1 MFERYTQEARRVIF
15 FARYEAG
22 NYGSP
27 YIETEHLL
35 LGLLRED
42 QASAKWFPGESNV
55 EPRIRSEIEKRI
67 TRGNTISTSVEIPLG
82 ADCKQVLNLAL
93 ESSER
98 LGHRQVETE
107 HILLG
112 ILRVET
118 SLAAQILI
126 ARGVKPGLI
135 QEHLA
140 KEPSPKNQGF
150 LAELS
155 QSEKEIV
162 LQCMKAIV
170 DGPEIEDWEFHTRL
184 GIFRPTLRRIIS
196 VWPEIDDRTKNS
208 DEFLA
213 VNNCL
218 NEVCHGFD
226 IPPTEWGKWFTYSKD
241 EITQTYTKWLRLR
254 GGHSGG
260 IR

>member
-1 MFERYTQEARRVIF
+1 MFERYTQEARRAIF

-22 NYGSP
+22 NYGSHH
-27 YIETEHLL
+27 IETEHLL
-35 LGLLRED
+35 LGLLREG
-42 QASAKWFPGESNV
+42 AVAKWFPGKFNV
-55 EPRIRSEIEKRI
+55 GSEIRSEIEKRI
-67 TRGNTISTSVEIPLG
+67 TRGDRISTSVEIPLS
-82 ADCKQVLNLAL
+82 ADCKQVLNLAV
-93 ESSER
+93 ETCER
-98 LGHRQVETE
+98 LGHRLVEPE
-107 HILLG
+107 HIMIG

-126 ARGVKPGLI
+126 ARGVKPGSI

-140 KEPSPKNQGF
+140 KEPSPNI

-162 LQCMKAIV
+162 LQCMKAIA
-170 DGPEIEDWEFHTRL
+170 DGTEIEDREFHTRL
-184 GIFRPTLRRIIS
+184 SIDRPTLRRIIS
-196 VWPEIDDRTKNS
+196 VWPEIDDATENS

-226 IPPTEWGKWFTYSKD
+226 ISPTEWGKWFTYSKD
-241 EITQTYTKWLRLR
+241 QIEQTYAKWLRLR
-254 GGHSGG
+254 GGLSGG
-260 IR
+260 NR